1 MKEKFKKFWKE
12 ISVFGLVAVI
22 FLALLVYHKIAFV
35 EYSTITPTELT
46 EKIKDKDSFV
56 VVLGSSADSATVAY
70 QEVMQKFVEDNR
82 GDTLYFC
89 DLVNEEDTKTYIR
102 EKLEIEDATIPQTIV
117 YKKGKVKANKSGS
130 LSYYR
135 LVELYNKK

>member
-1 MKEKFKKFWKE
+1 MKEKLKKFWKE
-12 ISVFGLVAVI
+12 ISVFGIVAVI

-35 EYSTITPTELT
+35 EFSTITPTELT

-56 VVLGSSADSATVAY
+56 VVLGSSSDSATVSY

-82 GDTLYFC
+82 GETLYFC
-89 DLVNEEDTKTYIR
+89 DLANEEDVKTYIR
-102 EKLEIEDATIPQTIV
+102 ENLEIEDATIPQTVV
-117 YKKGKVKANKSGS
+117 YNKGKVKTSKTGS

-135 LVELYNKK
+135 LVKLYAKK